1 LDIHLT
7 PIEAR
12 VLGSLIEK
20 EATTPDY
27 YPLSLNGVMNACN
40 QKSNREPVMSL
51 GETQVQEALDGLV
64 AKRLA
69 RDRTSSGSRVTKYG
83 HRLSGTLGLT
93 RDFSREE
100 IAILCVLM
108 LRGAQTVGELRGRS
122 QRLCEFENL
131 GQVEAVLSG
140 LMARGD
146 GPYVTRLAR
155 QAGRKEARYAH
166 LLCGDV
172 DPGPAESVQSAP
184 PAGVAPGDTRESDRI
199 AALERGIEELRGEV
213 AAIKQ
218 RLGES

>member
-1 LDIHLT
+1 MDIHLT

-108 LRGAQTVGELRGRS
+108 LRGAQTVGEIRGRS
-122 QRLCEFENL
+122 QRLCPFENL
-131 GQVEAVLSG
+131 GQVETTLSA
-140 LMARGD
+140 LMTRAD

-155 QAGRKEARYAH
+155 EPGRKEARYAH

-172 DPGPAESVQSAP
+172 DPGPGESAP
-184 PAGVAPGDTRESDRI
+184 SAPTPGLSSNKVRDSDRI
-199 AALERGIEELRGEV
+199 AALERALEELRGELE
-213 AAIKQ
+213 AIKQ
-218 RLGES
+218 RLDD